1 MNGELRRKEII
12 KRLTGASAPISA
24 SALATQL
31 GVSRQVI
38 VQDVALLRATGTE
51 IVSLARGYRL
61 PDRLVYQRV
70 FKVYH
75 SDEDVERELNL
86 VVDLG
91 GSVKDVFV
99 YHRAYDIIR
108 APMGLHSRA
117 DVQRFLTDISSG
129 KSSLLK
135 NITCGY
141 HYHTI
146 EASDTATL
154 DRIAGEL
161 KAGGFLADLKEY
173 EPAELTEQD

>member
-24 SALATQL
+24 SALAAQL

-51 IVSLARGYRL
+51 ILSLARGYRL

-70 FKVYH
+70 FKVRH

-86 VVDLG
+86 IVDLG

-117 DVQRFLTDISSG
+117 DVQRFLNDISSG

-146 EASDTATL
+146 EAADTATL
-154 DRIAGEL
+154 DRIAEEL
-161 KAGGFLADLKEY
+161 KSGGFLADLKEY
-173 EPAELTEQD
+173 EPAELTGQV